1 MSGLGFERAT
11 LERVQR
17 LFQEKLGYRY
27 LGNWKDRPGNRRRRL
42 RLDPRLPLQA
52 GLHGAR
58 EHGAAIQ
65 AATARVAEKAKAQQ
79 RIRISS
85 GGC

>member
-42 RLDPRLPLQA
+42 RLDLR
-52 GLHGAR
+52 R
-58 EHGAAIQ
+58 E
-65 AATARVAEKAKAQQ
+65 Q
-79 RIRISS
+79 RRDVYRR
-85 GGC
+85 